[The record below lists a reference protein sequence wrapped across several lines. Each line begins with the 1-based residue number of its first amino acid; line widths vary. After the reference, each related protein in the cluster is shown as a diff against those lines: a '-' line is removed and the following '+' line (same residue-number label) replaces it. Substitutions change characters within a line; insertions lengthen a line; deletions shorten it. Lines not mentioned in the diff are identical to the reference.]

1 MQTGVITL
9 KESCQRIQ
17 EVDYMIDQKQA
28 QSEKINIFVKVL
40 KEQGRAITE
49 FDDALWCSM
58 VALVTT
64 GRDYRSVT
72 FKDGTEI
79 KV

>member
-1 MQTGVITL
+1 MGVITL

-28 QSEKINIFVKVL
+28 QSEKINIFVKAL

-49 FDDALWCSM
+49 FDDALLCS
-58 VALVTT
+58 VVNFVTI
-64 GRDYRSVT
+64 GRDYRSVM
-72 FKDGTEI
+72 FKDDTWT
-79 KV
+79 